1 MEYSNLDKDLEI
13 KYLNNMIKYGLKT
26 NRDITFIKDQ
36 CEILEKKN
44 EIFLEQTESDLANI
58 ITDVKMVTYSDDYL
72 YQKTWTKVSQI
83 HKIIKIKE
91 FVNKLLINKDEDK
104 EKLIQQLSDLIR
116 KKVLTKKNTVNYD
129 SIKGRIISI
138 PNLKYEKNKY
148 YYQNN

>member
-1 MEYSNLDKDLEI
+1 MEYSKLDKNLEI
-13 KYLNNMIKYGLKT
+13 KYLNNMIKYGLKN
-26 NRDITFIKDQ
+26 NRDINFIKDQ

-44 EIFLEQTESDLANI
+44 EIFLQQSDSDLANI

-91 FVNKLLINKDEDK
+91 FVSKLLINKEEDK
-104 EKLIQQLSDLIR
+104 EKLIQQLSDLVR
-116 KKVLTKKNTVNYD
+116 KKVLTKKTTVNYD

-138 PNLKYEKNKY
+138 PNLKYEKNNY
-148 YYQNN
+148 YYKY